1 MAVWTLSTAA
11 ASLVRFFA
19 TPQSHLRI
27 VVFAGN
33 HPASSDSEA
42 MIIEPEVESQKLPPL
57 SASSDEE
64 FCCLLAKAMFSPIPA
79 KVICDALQLPLAL
92 NFVIAAS
99 NLSWHPLFLGGLC
112 PSHGSSTKVLLVAS
126 AVACLQWHLP
136 MQPIALAN
144 ALTMPAAHFACAGLS
159 GTQPASS
166 VAHELVPPCVQSNFF
181 PGPGGAA
188 NNATPVPIRKIPPM
202 SIPRTRFIC
211 PPPFAFSRFAARGLP
226 AVWPSESR
234 KMRAPVNR
242 KKKGRRKKCGT
253 MEPHH
258 AALNRGW

>member
-19 TPQSHLRI
+19 TPHSHLRKAA
-27 VVFAGN
+27 VGTN
-33 HPASSDSEA
+33 PASSESEA
-42 MIIEPEVESQKLPPL
+42 MIIAPEVESQKLPPL
-57 SASSDEE
+57 SASRDEE

-79 KVICDALQLPLAL
+79 KVICDALQLPLAF
-92 NFVIAAS
+92 NFDIAAS

-112 PSHGSSTKVLLVAS
+112 PSHGSSTKVLLVVS

-144 ALTMPAAHFACAGLS
+144 ALTMPAAHFPCAGVS

-166 VAHELVPPCVQSNFF
+166 VAHELVPPCEQSNFF

-188 NNATPVPIRKIPPM
+188 NNATPVPIRKIPPI
-202 SIPRTRFIC
+202 SIPRTRFIY
-211 PPPFAFSRFAARGLP
+211 PPPLTVFALCRAGSSG
-226 AVWPSESR
+226 VWPSESR
-234 KMRAPVNR
+234 KRRAPVN
-242 KKKGRRKKCGT
+242 
-253 MEPHH
+253 
-258 AALNRGW
+258 